1 MKKSALTILFLTMF
15 LVMLSLGVILPH
27 LAYYAEELGAS
38 AAQIGF
44 LISIYSAMKLIFAP
58 VWGRLSDQYGRRP
71 AILIGLVGNAGALV
85 LFGAVQS
92 LPWLFIARGLSGLFS
107 AAILPTVMAYVADV
121 TTEEDR
127 GKGMGLMGA
136 AMGLGFIAGPGIGG
150 IIGNHSLPFFL
161 AGGLSLATF
170 CFALILLPESL
181 KLTELPDMQE
191 VIISPWSAM
200 NHPLTPLFLVA
211 FFSAF
216 IFSGLETI
224 LPLSIKDR
232 LGYGAKELGL
242 MLVIMGTFIA
252 LLQGSALGKLIN
264 VFGEFKLIIIGLLFN
279 AVGMAL
285 LPWPTTLAMLT
296 LCLSIAGIG
305 NQVIRPTNASWI
317 SKQTKFGQGTTIGVM
332 DAFLSLGRVLGPPF
346 AGKLYTPETFQIFCW
361 ISVGILVAVAA
372 CLFYPLRR
380 IGQ

>member
-71 AILIGLVGNAGALV
+71 GILIGLVGNAGALV
-85 LFGAVQS
+85 LFGAVKS
-92 LPWLFIARGLSGLFS
+92 LPWLFIARGLSGVFS

-150 IIGNHSLPFFL
+150 IIGSHNLPFFI

-170 CFALILLPESL
+170 CFALILLLAGCTRL
-181 KLTELPDMQE
+181 KPSRSSAGLPQ
-191 VIISPWSAM
+191 
-200 NHPLTPLFLVA
+200 
-211 FFSAF
+211 
-216 IFSGLETI
+216 
-224 LPLSIKDR
+224 
-232 LGYGAKELGL
+232 
-242 MLVIMGTFIA
+242 
-252 LLQGSALGKLIN
+252 SALS
-264 VFGEFKLIIIGLLFN
+264 
-279 AVGMAL
+279 
-285 LPWPTTLAMLT
+285 WH
-296 LCLSIAGIG
+296 LS
-305 NQVIRPTNASWI
+305 VYFIRY
-317 SKQTKFGQGTTIGVM
+317 
-332 DAFLSLGRVLGPPF
+332 D
-346 AGKLYTPETFQIFCW
+346 E
-361 ISVGILVAVAA
+361 LVNKRN
-372 CLFYPLRR
+372 FRWDYNE
-380 IGQ
+380 

>member
-38 AAQIGF
+38 ATQIGF

-58 VWGRLSDQYGRRP
+58 MWGRLSDQYGRRP

-85 LFGAVQS
+85 LFGAVRS
-92 LPWLFIARGLSGLFS
+92 LPWLFIARGLSGVFS

-121 TTEEDR
+121 TTEENR

-170 CFALILLPESL
+170 CFALTLLPESL
-181 KLTELPDMQE
+181 KLTELPDTQE
-191 VIISPWSAM
+191 AIISPWSAM

-216 IFSGLETI
+216 IFAGLETI

-232 LGYGAKELGL
+232 LNYGSKELGV

-252 LLQGSALGKLIN
+252 LLQGSVLGKLIN
-264 VFGEFKLIIIGLLFN
+264 FCGEFKLIIIGLMLN
-279 AVGMAL
+279 AVGLAL
-285 LPWPTTLAMLT
+285 LPWPKTLVMLT
-296 LCLSIAGIG
+296 LYLSIAGIG
-305 NQVIRPTNASWI
+305 NQIIRPTNASWI
-317 SKQTKFGQGTTIGVM
+317 SKQTKFGQGATIGVM
-332 DAFLSLGRVLGPPF
+332 DAFLSLGRVVGPPF
-346 AGKLYTPETFQIFCW
+346 AGKLYTPETFQISCW
-361 ISVGILVAVAA
+361 IAAGILVAVSI

-380 IGQ
+380 VGQ